1 MPRKDDSTPK
11 SMRDALSLEERDGLP
26 EALRVLLHSLPR
38 ETWEHHPQFHG
49 LVSFWLDRHLMFRRL
64 MGGLRRDAEA
74 EMDARMEMAA
84 LQARLSR
91 QGGMLVQ
98 QLHGHHEIED
108 THYFPVLQGF
118 DPRLQAGFDILDR
131 DHHALDGLID
141 GFIGAA
147 NGVLQG
153 QLETGRYRDE
163 LLRFERLLS
172 RHLEDEE
179 DLIVPVILKY
189 GAGHLS

>member
-1 MPRKDDSTPK
+1 MNT
-11 SMRDALSLEERDGLP
+11 RDALSLEEREGLP
-26 EALRVLLHSLPR
+26 EALRVLLQELPR
-38 ETWEHHPQFHG
+38 EAWEHHPEFHG

-64 MGGLRRDAEA
+64 TAALNADAEA
-74 EMDARMEMAA
+74 EMDARMA
-84 LQARLSR
+84 LAELQPRLSR

-98 QLHGHHEIED
+98 QLHGHHQIED
-108 THYFPVLQGF
+108 AHYFPVLQGF
-118 DPRLQAGFDILDR
+118 DPRLLAGFEILDK

-141 GFIGAA
+141 DFVGAA

-163 LLRFERLLS
+163 LLRFERLLV